1 MTPRSTRKQLLS
13 AISSMDRRVT
23 IPDVVARTG
32 LSVSEVSIALNEM
45 AYELKADLDVT
56 DSGQIYYR
64 FPSDLHYR
72 YYSNRVANF
81 LYRTWVAVQPALLF
95 LFQISFGLILLVSVT
110 IVFFIMLVLQ
120 ALMSTFSGSTNE
132 VLTLLKEFLA
142 LLKKLNLFKAI
153 NWKFWK
159 AKAIDLKEEVEE
171 PRGDKGFL
179 LNCHEFLFGPEDPN
193 KNFENAKSRAI
204 AQLIRANNGI
214 ILPEELAPLTGSAAE
229 ELEGAFPVLAKFHGI
244 PGATPSG
251 HLVYKFPEMQEAVA
265 PAITSDSGNGDALS
279 TLQDD
284 QSKAPPANLKMKP
297 RVFADIKMD
306 AMKPIV
312 LVAVSNFLGT
322 VFFWGLLYSVQSSDG
337 LTQNIFLLLA
347 IYASF
352 FLLLPAFRWVSVQI
366 LNRRIKRY
374 NEKIDKLEASL
385 IQPDDS
391 LKLALAEVSKLRQ
404 DEIASLS
411 DNLVYTTTRDY
422 LEQEVDHLLTQ
433 TDGPQ

>member
-1 MTPRSTRKQLLS
+1 MTPRAIRKQLLS

-32 LSVSEVSIALNEM
+32 LSLSEVSIALNEM

-64 FPSDLHYR
+64 FPGDLHYR
-72 YYSNRVANF
+72 YYSNRLANF
-81 LYRTWVAVQPALLF
+81 MYRSWVAVQPALMF

-120 ALMSTFSGSTNE
+120 ALMSAFSGNTNE

-153 NWKFWK
+153 NWKFWQ
-159 AKAIDLKEEVEE
+159 AKAIDIKEEVEE

-193 KNFENAKSRAI
+193 KNFENAKSKAI

-214 ILPEELAPLTGSAAE
+214 ILPEELAPLTGSAAD

-251 HLVYKFPEMQEAVA
+251 HLVYKFPEMQEAVTPSTA
-265 PAITSDSGNGDALS
+265 AESGNGEALS
-279 TLQDD
+279 TLDENA
-284 QSKAPPANLKMKP
+284 KKPPANLKMKP

-322 VFFWGLLYSVQSSDG
+322 VFFWGLLYSVRSSDD

-385 IQPDDS
+385 LLPDDS
-391 LKLALAEVSKLRQ
+391 LKLAYTEVSKLRQ
-404 DEIASLS
+404 DEVAGLS

>member
-1 MTPRSTRKQLLS
+1 M
-13 AISSMDRRVT
+13 
-23 IPDVVARTG
+23 
-32 LSVSEVSIALNEM
+32 
-45 AYELKADLDVT
+45 
-56 DSGQIYYR
+56 
-64 FPSDLHYR
+64 
-72 YYSNRVANF
+72 
-81 LYRTWVAVQPALLF
+81 
-95 LFQISFGLILLVSVT
+95 
-110 IVFFIMLVLQ
+110 
-120 ALMSTFSGSTNE
+120 
-132 VLTLLKEFLA
+132 
-142 LLKKLNLFKAI
+142 FKAI

-297 RVFADIKMD
+297 RVFADIKME

-385 IQPDDS
+385 LQPDDS